1 MARLIQLHWGPGYEQ
16 KGRLTKLENVGDT
29 HGMLASMTE
38 SLLPLEKVQS
48 FKKKTTNIMDFAC
61 GATGLWIQDPALASH
76 TDSKSTAPVLQQ
88 HSVTLVESPREVSPR
103 LSFLW
108 SPRLIK
114 GIGGRDAKEAQG
126 MAWFTGTRN
135 VNKLVREW
143 RGSRLVR
150 QQSSLM
156 IGLRE
161 SLVECRRFAKTE
173 VENIQAHGEEDFEAE
188 TASLKL
194 CARASLTELCS
205 EKGDTFSSMRPNNS
219 FFSTSYFGLQ

>member
-1 MARLIQLHWGPGYEQ
+1 
-16 KGRLTKLENVGDT
+16 
-29 HGMLASMTE
+29 
-38 SLLPLEKVQS
+38 
-48 FKKKTTNIMDFAC
+48 MDFAC

-76 TDSKSTAPVLQQ
+76 MDSKSTAPVLQE

-108 SPRLIK
+108 SLQLIK

-194 CARASLTELCS
+194 CTRASLTELCS
-205 EKGDTFSSMRPNNS
+205 EKGDTFSSTRPNNS
-219 FFSTSYFGLQ
+219 FFFQLHTLACSRPCLQPGERRTDCLFTHGIFSFCHVYILY